1 MSYRLLLV
9 FLLAASLL
17 LNVPRISKSR
27 PLQIARLGTQAIFY
41 PINSLPSA
49 VLNTVKSLVR
59 MRRAEE
65 DNQELRLKLSAA
77 LAENRALALF
87 EAENEKLNR
96 ALGFGRAFGYQLIPA
111 RVIGRSGDT
120 WLEQI
125 TINKGSSH
133 GVRSGQTVVC
143 REGLVGRV
151 RDVSRFT
158 SRVEL
163 VTSPGLTIS
172 AVLPRTQTFG
182 MVNGGY
188 GSVLKLR
195 YVQEAASVEAGE
207 AVVVG
212 AGSQTIAPHIPL
224 GRVKRAERSVEML
237 FQDIEVAPLAD
248 LSKLDVVFI
257 CRQ

>member
-9 FLLAASLL
+9 FLLVVSLL
-17 LNVPRISKSR
+17 LNVPQASKSR
-27 PLQIARLGTQAIFY
+27 PIQMIRSGTQALFY
-41 PINSLPSA
+41 PFNSIPAALM
-49 VLNTVKSLVR
+49 NGIKSFVR
-59 MRRAEE
+59 LRRVEQ

-77 LAENRALALF
+77 LAENRTLSSL
-87 EAENEKLNR
+87 EEENENLNR

-125 TINKGSSH
+125 TINKGSVQ
-133 GVRSGQTVVC
+133 GIQSGQTVID

-151 RDVSRFT
+151 REVSKFT

-163 VTSPGLTIS
+163 VTSPGLAIS
-172 AVLPRTQTFG
+172 AVLPRTQTSG
-182 MVNGGY
+182 MVSGGY
-188 GSVLKLR
+188 GSLLKLR

-212 AGSQTIAPHIPL
+212 GGSQTIAPGVPL
-224 GRVKRAERSVEML
+224 GRVVRAERSVEML
-237 FQDIEVAPLAD
+237 FQNIEVAPLAD

-257 CRQ
+257 CRR